1 MTEPTVAS
9 YGTWTSPLNA
19 DAVAAG
25 SHTPTAAAYVG
36 DQIWWSEPVPAERR
50 VGVFRIGADG
60 EPEPV
65 LPAPWNARSQVHEY
79 GGGEWCVGDDGV
91 LAFVEFQ
98 GQRLHRLD
106 EPGGIPAP
114 LTPESASTH
123 FGGLIRVGDT
133 VLAVRETMTG
143 ERPTDVVR
151 DLVLVPL
158 DGTAADDPRAV
169 TSVVG
174 GSRFLAQPAI
184 SPDGSQLAWIAWDH
198 PNMPWDG
205 TELRVGDLTEG
216 RVTEWRTVLGGA
228 AESVLQPEWTADG
241 ELLALIDR
249 TGWWNLVRVPLEGGG
264 SGEGGPERE
273 PEPLAP
279 GERETGGPLWALDAR
294 WYLPLSDGRIALTA
308 TLGSDEQHLLRPDFR
323 RGPRTGGRVRLAA
336 GRSRTEWQ
344 AARGDRV
351 LVIDEAAGEPGA
363 LHELDLAAGTRR
375 VIRAGAD
382 ALPETIVPAPVERD
396 FDGVHAVVYPPW
408 NADFTAPADELPP
421 YVVFVHGGPTSH
433 TGPMQS
439 RTIVYYTSRGIGVVD
454 VNYGGSTGYGRP
466 YRNRLRGQWGVVD
479 VDDVVTVVRGLAAA
493 GLADPARLAIEGGS
507 AGGWTVLSALT
518 NSDVFACG
526 VSRYGVADLVALLQG
541 THDFES
547 QYLQGLVGPYP
558 QRADLYAERAP
569 INHVDRIDCPVLLL
583 QGLDDKVVP
592 PAQSQAF
599 RDALA
604 ARHIPHA
611 YLEFAGE
618 GHGFRGRE
626 TIIAAREATLS
637 FYGQVLGF
645 DPPGVPVLPLER

>member
-1 MTEPTVAS
+1 MTDPTVAP
-9 YGTWTSPLNA
+9 YGSWTSPLDA
-19 DAVAAG
+19 AAVAAG

-36 DQIWWSEPVPAERR
+36 DAIWWSEPVPDEHRA
-50 VGVFRIGADG
+50 GVFRLGADG
-60 EPEPV
+60 EPHAV

-91 LAFVEFQ
+91 LVFVEFH

-106 EPGGIPAP
+106 EPGGRPAP
-114 LTPESASTH
+114 LTPESEATH
-123 FGGLIRVGDT
+123 FGGLVRVGDA
-133 VLAVRETMTG
+133 VLAIRETMTG
-143 ERPTDVVR
+143 PSPTDVER

-158 DGTAADDPRAV
+158 DGSAADDPRAV
-169 TSVVG
+169 VGVVA

-184 SPDGSQLAWIAWDH
+184 SPDGAQLAWIAWDH
-198 PNMPWDG
+198 PSMPWDG
-205 TELRVGDLTEG
+205 TELRVGDLVDG
-216 RVTEWRTVLGGA
+216 RVATWRSVLGGD
-228 AESVLQPEWTADG
+228 AESVLQPRWAADG
-241 ELLALIDR
+241 SLLALTDR
-249 TGWWNLVRVPLEGGG
+249 TGWWNLVRVPLEGGD
-264 SGEGGPERE
+264 PV
-273 PEPLAP
+273 PLAP
-279 GERETGGPLWALDAR
+279 DRRETGGPLWVLDTR
-294 WYLPLSDGRIALTA
+294 WYLPLPDGRVVLTS
-308 TLGSDEQHLLRPDFR
+308 TLGSDEQHLLDPA
-323 RGPRTGGRVRLAA
+323 GTRTVLAA
-336 GRSRTEWQ
+336 HRSRTEWQ
-344 AARGDRV
+344 AVRGDRV

-375 VIRAGAD
+375 VVRAGAV
-382 ALPETIVPAPVERD
+382 ALPASIVPAPEERE
-396 FDGVHAVVYPPW
+396 FDGVHAVVYPPR
-408 NADFTAPADELPP
+408 NAAFTAPAGELPP

-439 RTIVYYTSRGIGVVD
+439 RTVVYYTSRGIGVVD

-466 YRNRLRGQWGVVD
+466 YRDRLRGQWGVVD
-479 VDDVVTVVRGLAAA
+479 VEDVVTVARGLAAA
-493 GLADPARLAIEGGS
+493 GLADPDRLAIEGGS

-526 VSRYGVADLVALLQG
+526 ASRYGVADLVAMLEG

-592 PAQSQAF
+592 PAQSQTF

-604 ARHIPHA
+604 QRHIPHA

-618 GHGFRGRE
+618 GHGFRGRP

-645 DPPGVPVLPLER
+645 TPPDVPLLPLER

>member
-1 MTEPTVAS
+1 MTDPTVAP
-9 YGTWTSPLNA
+9 YGSWTSPLDA
-19 DAVAAG
+19 AAVAAG

-36 DQIWWSEPVPAERR
+36 DAIWWSEPVPDEHRA
-50 VGVFRIGADG
+50 GVFRLGADG
-60 EPEPV
+60 DPQAV

-91 LAFVEFQ
+91 LVFVEFH

-106 EPGGIPAP
+106 EPGGRPAP
-114 LTPESASTH
+114 LTPESAATH
-123 FGGLIRVGDT
+123 FGGLVRVGDA
-133 VLAVRETMTG
+133 VLAIRETMTG
-143 ERPTDVVR
+143 PSPTDVER

-158 DGTAADDPRAV
+158 DGSAADDPRAV
-169 TSVVG
+169 VGVVA

-184 SPDGSQLAWIAWDH
+184 SPDGAQLAWIAWDH
-198 PNMPWDG
+198 PSMPWDG
-205 TELRVGDLTEG
+205 TELRVGDLVDG
-216 RVTEWRTVLGGA
+216 RVARWRSVLGGD
-228 AESVLQPEWTADG
+228 AESVLQPRWAADG
-241 ELLALIDR
+241 SLLALTDR
-249 TGWWNLVRVPLEGGG
+249 TGWWNLVRVPLEGGD
-264 SGEGGPERE
+264 PV
-273 PEPLAP
+273 PLAP
-279 GERETGGPLWALDAR
+279 DPRETGGPLWVLDTR
-294 WYLPLSDGRIALTA
+294 WYLPLPDGRVVLTS
-308 TLGSDEQHLLRPDFR
+308 TLGSDEQHLLDPA
-323 RGPRTGGRVRLAA
+323 GTRTVLAA
-336 GRSRTEWQ
+336 HRSRTEWQ
-344 AARGDRV
+344 AVRGDRV

-375 VIRAGAD
+375 VVRAGAV
-382 ALPETIVPAPVERD
+382 ALSASIVPAPEERE
-396 FDGVHAVVYPPW
+396 FDGVHAVVYPPR
-408 NADFTAPADELPP
+408 NAAFTAPTGERPP

-439 RTIVYYTSRGIGVVD
+439 RTVVYYTSRGIGVVD

-466 YRNRLRGQWGVVD
+466 YRDRLRGQWGVVD
-479 VDDVVTVVRGLAAA
+479 VEDVVTVARGLAAA
-493 GLADPARLAIEGGS
+493 GLADPDRLAIEGGS

-526 VSRYGVADLVALLQG
+526 ASRYGVADLVAMLEG

-592 PAQSQAF
+592 PAQSQTF

-604 ARHIPHA
+604 QRHIPHA

-618 GHGFRGRE
+618 GHGFRGRP

-645 DPPGVPVLPLER
+645 TPPDVPLLPLER

>member
-1 MTEPTVAS
+1 MTEPTVAP
-9 YGTWTSPLNA
+9 YGTWNSPLTA
-19 DAVAAG
+19 AAVAAA

-79 GGGEWCVGDDGV
+79 GGGEWCAGDDGV
-91 LAFVEFQ
+91 LAFVEFHS
-98 GQRLHRLD
+98 QRLYRLD
-106 EPGGIPAP
+106 QPGGTPMP
-114 LTPESASTH
+114 LTPENAATH
-123 FGGLIRVGDT
+123 FGGLVRVGDA

-158 DGTAADDPRAV
+158 DGRAADDAQPV

-205 TELRVGDLTEG
+205 TELRVGDLTDG
-216 RVTEWRTVLGGA
+216 RVTEWRTVLGGT

-241 ELLALIDR
+241 ALLALTDR
-249 TGWWNLVRVPLEGGG
+249 TGWWNLVRVPLVG
-264 SGEGGPERE
+264 GGPERE

-279 GERETGGPLWALDAR
+279 GERETGGPLWVLDTR
-294 WYLPLSDGRIALTA
+294 WYLPLPDGRIALTA
-308 TLGSDEQHLLRPDFR
+308 TLGSDEQQLLRPDSSG
-323 RGPRTGGRVRLAA
+323 GPGTGERVRLAV

-375 VIRAGAD
+375 VVRAGAD
-382 ALPETIVPAPVERD
+382 ALPDAIVPAPAERD
-396 FDGVHAVVYPPW
+396 FDGVHAVVYPPR
-408 NADFTAPADELPP
+408 NADFTPPAGELPP

-439 RTIVYYTSRGIGVVD
+439 RAIVYYTSRGIGVVD

-479 VDDVVTVVRGLAAA
+479 IDDVVTVVRGLAQA

-526 VSRYGVADLVALLQG
+526 ASRYGVADLVALLQG

-592 PAQSQAF
+592 PAQSQMF

-611 YLEFAGE
+611 YLQFAGE

-645 DPPGVPVLPLER
+645 EPPGVPVLPLAS